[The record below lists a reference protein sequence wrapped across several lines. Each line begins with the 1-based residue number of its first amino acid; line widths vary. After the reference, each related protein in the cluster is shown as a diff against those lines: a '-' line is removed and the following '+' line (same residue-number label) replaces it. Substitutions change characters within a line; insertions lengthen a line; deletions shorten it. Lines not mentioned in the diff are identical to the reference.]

1 MAAVLSLLLRHCFGT
16 VFHNMLGMQIPY
28 EIFEPDRDGIQPDT
42 GGNTVLG
49 VKHQP
54 DMNLTKKCLALCW
67 RAGQVS
73 GLCPAEVWPA
83 GTPTRA

>member
-1 MAAVLSLLLRHCFGT
+1 MYENGDAKHKLKQLLHTCT
-16 VFHNMLGMQIPY
+16 CIPY
-28 EIFEPDRDGIQPDT
+28 EIFEPDRDGIQPDS
-42 GGNTVLG
+42 GRNTVLG

-73 GLCPAEVWPA
+73 GLCPAEVWPD

>member
-1 MAAVLSLLLRHCFGT
+1 
-16 VFHNMLGMQIPY
+16 MLPLVEICPY
-28 EIFEPDRDGIQPDT
+28 EIIEPDRDGIQPDS

-73 GLCPAEVWPA
+73 GLCPAEVWPD